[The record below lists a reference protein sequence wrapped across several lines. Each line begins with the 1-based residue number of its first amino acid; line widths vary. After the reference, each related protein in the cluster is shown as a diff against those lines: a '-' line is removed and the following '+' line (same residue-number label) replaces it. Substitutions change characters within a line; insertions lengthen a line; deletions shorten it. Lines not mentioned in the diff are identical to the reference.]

1 MDNPRKFKILW
12 IDDDNRILRGFL
24 RKVEEEGVIV
34 DYAGYALEGY
44 MKIKKNG
51 AEYDLILVDIILPL
65 FPMSDGAMELPDE
78 IRRWEYEDD
87 LGIFL
92 VKEIIKLYPMAKV
105 AILSILDEGA
115 VQKRLGEAKVLQ
127 IFPKQTIS
135 SAELKEKVMKLLAL

>member
-1 MDNPRKFKILW
+1 MDSPRKFKILW

-44 MKIKKNG
+44 QKIKKNG
-51 AEYDLILVDIILPL
+51 SEYDLILVDIILPL
-65 FPMSDGAMELPDE
+65 FPMSDGAMDLPEE
-78 IRRWEYEDD
+78 IKRWEYEDD
-87 LGIFL
+87 LGILL
-92 VKEIIKLYPMAKV
+92 VKETIKMYPTVKV

-115 VQKRLGEAKVLQ
+115 VQKRLGDTKVLQ

-135 SAELKEKVMKLLAL
+135 SAELKERIMKLLDL